1 MKHTRA
7 LLATFL
13 VLFTLLAVGCGGNT
27 STKTNPTTAQGLIDP
42 SGNWGMTFTDSNGNF
57 FILSALYFQTGA
69 VVTGINFS
77 EVGNVAPGFQCIAQ
91 RDISISNGLV
101 ANVNQFSGDLAGNF
115 GTVHFS
121 STLNDAGTHTVGI
134 LYFLGCTG
142 LV

>member
-27 STKTNPTTAQGLIDP
+27 SSKTNPATSQNLIYP

-77 EVGNVAPGFQCIAQ
+77 EVDNVAPGFQCIAQ
-91 RDISISNGLV
+91 RDISISNGLDCEPRNRHS
-101 ANVNQFSGDLAGNF
+101 AFNPKKKQK
-115 GTVHFS
+115 
-121 STLNDAGTHTVGI
+121 VGR
-134 LYFLGCTG
+134 YPVRRPNATYT
-142 LV
+142 